1 MEIRMMRIFQ
11 IAADFPIT
19 PKEHGT
25 AYLMAR
31 RHLWLRSSR
40 QQAIQRVRHE
50 LFREIRN
57 FLNDRDFLEF
67 SAPILTANACEG
79 TSTLFETRYFDQG
92 SAYLTQSGQL
102 YMEAGAMA
110 FGKVYCFGPTF
121 RAEKSKTRRHLTEF
135 WMVEPE
141 WAFADLAAVMGL
153 VEELVV
159 YLVQRILETRRGELE
174 LLDRD
179 LRALQSVASPFP
191 RLSYTEAVAILQE
204 RGFPLSFGDDLGGDE
219 ETALA
224 SLYDRPVFIHH
235 YPAVCKAFYMKQDPD
250 QPHLVLNLDL
260 LAPEGYGEIVGGSQ
274 REDDLAAL
282 QSRLAEQGLPA
293 AELDWYLDLR
303 RFGSVPHGGFG
314 LGLERLVAWI
324 CGLSH
329 VREAI
334 PFPRTLYR
342 LYP

>member
-1 MEIRMMRIFQ
+1 MEIRTIRIFQ

-159 YLVQRILETRRGELE
+159 YLVQRILETRRGELA

-224 SLYDRPVFIHH
+224 SLYDRPLFIHH

-250 QPHLVLNLDL
+250 QPRLVLNLDL

-324 CGLSH
+324 CGLPH